1 MRIIIKDLT
10 IVGIIFI
17 IWTIALFFSLN
28 SGNSALLDVV
38 KAFPGH
44 LLITIGYFAVC
55 NVCYSIL
62 FISDC
67 VNEHKELLDE
77 LEEGRKFFEKKGIK
91 YN

>member
-1 MRIIIKDLT
+1 MRVIIKDFI

-17 IWTIALFFSLN
+17 IWTIALVCS
-28 SGNSALLDVV
+28 SKCGNSALYEAV

-77 LEEGRKFFEKKGIK
+77 LEEGRQFFIKKGIK

>member
-1 MRIIIKDLT
+1 MKVIIRD
-10 IVGIIFI
+10 FI
-17 IWTIALFFSLN
+17 IVLSLFLLWIMALIYSSNINNL
-28 SGNSALLDVV
+28 ALLEAV

-44 LLITIGYFAVC
+44 LLITIGYYAAC
-55 NVCYSIL
+55 NICYSIL

-77 LEEGRKFFEKKGIK
+77 LEEGKQYFIKKGIK

>member
-1 MRIIIKDLT
+1 MRIIIKDFT

-17 IWTIALFFSLN
+17 IWTLALFFSLN

>member
-1 MRIIIKDLT
+1 MKIIVRDFI
-10 IVGIIFI
+10 IVLIIFI
-17 IWTIALFFSLN
+17 LWICALIYSSSIDNL
-28 SGNSALLDVV
+28 ALLEAV

-44 LLITIGYFAVC
+44 LLITIGYYAAC
-55 NVCYSIL
+55 NICYSIL

-77 LEEGRKFFEKKGIK
+77 LEEGRQYFIKKGIK

>member
-1 MRIIIKDLT
+1 MKIIVRDFIL
-10 IVGIIFI
+10 VVIIFTLWI
-17 IWTIALFFSLN
+17 CALIYSSN
-28 SGNSALLDVV
+28 IGNSALLEAV

-44 LLITIGYFAVC
+44 LLITMGYYAAC
-55 NVCYSIL
+55 NICYSIL

-77 LEEGRKFFEKKGIK
+77 LEEGRKFFMQKGIK

>member
-1 MRIIIKDLT
+1 M
-10 IVGIIFI
+10 
-17 IWTIALFFSLN
+17 ALIYSSNINNL
-28 SGNSALLDVV
+28 ALLEAV

-44 LLITIGYFAVC
+44 LLITIGYYAAC
-55 NVCYSIL
+55 NICYSIL

-77 LEEGRKFFEKKGIK
+77 LEEGKQYFIKKGIK

>member
-1 MRIIIKDLT
+1 MRIIIKDFT

-17 IWTIALFFSLN
+17 IWTLALFFSLN
-28 SGNSALLDVV
+28 SGNSALLEVV